1 MENADAGESFI
12 GNAATEL
19 FNGFVRH
26 AWVQNEIMKGHPLAS
41 LITKDTHAGW
51 DFHYSPPSR
60 TAPGRGYY
68 ETDPILLNT
77 FRKYNPAE
85 AAAIPESL
93 LRTKPFHTPFKYS
106 KLYNANEGS
115 AEGNKKQVQHELL
128 AAAIPAMSYAA
139 AANPIEEIERKGNK
153 NFNMMAQKNGGW
165 PRPSGKWQHSDFRDV
180 AFSYVVP
187 MFQEMIN
194 QGKLDE

>member
-1 MENADAGESFI
+1 MENADASESFI

-26 AWVQNEIMKGHPLAS
+26 AWTQNEIMKGHPLAA

-51 DFHYSPPSR
+51 RFDEEWDIGDR
-60 TAPGRGYY
+60 TRTPDEAARL
-68 ETDPILLNT
+68 LLN
-77 FRKYNPAE
+77 PQ
-85 AAAIPESL
+85 L
-93 LRTKPFHTPFKYS
+93 LRRDSFFRFFKYVD
-106 KLYNANEGS
+106 LYDDDKGS
-115 AEGNKKQVQHELL
+115 AEGSKKQVQHELL

-139 AANPIEEIERKGNK
+139 AANPIEELNPEQGENR
-153 NFNMMAQKNGGW
+153 NFNMMNQRNGGW
-165 PRPSGKWQHSDFRDV
+165 PRNTGHWQHSDFRDV